1 LSARR
6 AGRRHRPPGRGG
18 GPRHEGNAPTSRL
31 PSEQDTRVQASS
43 QYGLTD
49 SNRLATILDMTPDTP
64 PTQRDQVRPQTH
76 VPFLRWAGGKRWFVR
91 NHADLIP
98 TGYRTYIEPFLGSG
112 AVFFHLRPER
122 ALLSDAN
129 GDLITAFQGIRDQPT
144 EVMNHLRAHQESHG
158 VEHYRSV
165 RDAKP
170 PLLAARAARI
180 IYLNR
185 ACFNGI
191 YRVNLQGRFNVP
203 MGDRQTIIYDT
214 DDFQA
219 LSDALR
225 DTELRAADFD
235 GTIDRAADRGARVLV
250 TNAAHD
256 SVRTLYTDLG
266 FAITEVSRYSPIAA
280 TTKGRKQYTEIVISS
295 P

>member
-1 LSARR
+1 
-6 AGRRHRPPGRGG
+6 
-18 GPRHEGNAPTSRL
+18 
-31 PSEQDTRVQASS
+31 
-43 QYGLTD
+43 
-49 SNRLATILDMTPDTP
+49 MTPDTP
-64 PTQRDQVRPQTH
+64 PTQRGQVRPQSL

-91 NHADLIP
+91 NHAELIP

-122 ALLSDAN
+122 ALLADAN
-129 GDLITAFQGIRDQPT
+129 GDLVTAFRGIRDQPT

-203 MGDRQTIIYDT
+203 MGDRRTIIYDT

-225 DTELRAADFD
+225 DTELHAADFED
-235 GTIDRAADRGARVLV
+235 TIDRAAAGDLVYADPPYTVRHNNNGFIKYNETLFSWDDQERLAKALARAADRGARILA

-256 SVRTLYTDLG
+256 SVRALYTDLG

-280 TTKGRKQYTEIVISS
+280 TAKGRKQYTEIVISS

>member
-1 LSARR
+1 
-6 AGRRHRPPGRGG
+6 
-18 GPRHEGNAPTSRL
+18 
-31 PSEQDTRVQASS
+31 
-43 QYGLTD
+43 LTD

-225 DTELRAADFD
+225 DTELRAADFE
-235 GTIDRAADRGARVLV
+235 GTIDRAAAGDLVYADPPYTVRHNNNGFVKYNETLFSWDDQERLAKALARAADRGARVLV